1 MEHFPFK
8 IEIQPGS
15 PAYEQVIHAV
25 HRAIACGAMRAGD
38 PFPSVRALSKSVRI
52 NPNTAHK
59 VVQALIQEGTLEV
72 IPGRGTRAAAF
83 QERSTEDRAK
93 LLAEPLTNLVIE
105 AKRLGSS
112 KAELKRLLDDSWQA
126 LTPNQEPDPQ
136 DD

>member
-1 MEHFPFK
+1 MGHLPFK

-25 HRAIACGAMRAGD
+25 HKAIATGLLRAGD
-38 PFPSVRALSKSVRI
+38 PFPSVRVLSKGVRI

-72 IPGRGTRAAAF
+72 LPGRGTRVAAF
-83 QERSTEDRAK
+83 QEMTSEDRAQ
-93 LLAEPLTNLVIE
+93 LLSGSLSKLVIE

-112 KAELKRLLDDSWQA
+112 KTELKRFLDQNWDA
-126 LTPNQEPDPQ
+126 LNPNSPTD
-136 DD
+136 